1 MIILIVTIAI
11 GIGIV
16 ALVSVRLKDKSQKST
31 RDYMIA
37 IHYQDEKQ
45 YDVADWE
52 KHKEVVSSDK
62 IKQLK
67 EKELEKKSREIE
79 QKGQQNN
86 KGLKKATVIMADTEK
101 SARAGDVQRNGKE
114 QFNLR
119 KDEENNSESAED
131 SWWIK

>member
-1 MIILIVTIAI
+1 MIILIVAIAI

-31 RDYMIA
+31 RNYMVD

-45 YDVADWE
+45 QDVANWE
-52 KHKEVVSSDK
+52 KHKEVISSDK

-67 EKELEKKSREIE
+67 EKELEKKAKEIE
-79 QKGQQNN
+79 QKVQQNN
-86 KGLKKATVIMADTEK
+86 RGRKKATDVMPDTEE
-101 SARAGDVQRNGKE
+101 SARPGDVQRNGKE

-119 KDEENNSESAED
+119 KDEENNLENTKD
-131 SWWIK
+131 SW